1 MKYIDEELLKVILE
15 ILKEGSGFNDPIAQ
29 ALRTAYQKKDIQFSL
44 RSKFGPLITTDSN
57 IPESFS
63 SSWKQNAFQVL
74 KPDGGDTQKFIFSIS
89 SKTWEVLSC
98 FTVNNAPFYTT
109 ITLNQADST
118 EQCLRA
124 GIIKLMSSVSTR
136 CLAVLK
142 DYLQQLLNHNDDEF
156 PSDDPYKKEKQVFRQ
171 IAEFS
176 KNVNCVALIDNDGFI
191 LNTQGSLEDVE
202 KIASHLARF
211 HQRCFRELSYLGN
224 TNLRS
229 EIFSCEG
236 TSVLIGH
243 IERTHLAL
251 AISVQGV
258 HARSYASLLF
268 ELAQIALA
276 AIADEKGALWGSTIE
291 KKSDAIRVRT
301 SWFGAAQL
309 VAQGRF
315 VAKKGGKSFHLYSC
329 KSLLKSEE
337 DSFDWFE
344 KRADAIRSGLIPC
357 KSCNP

>member
-1 MKYIDEELLKVILE
+1 MKFIDEELLRVVLE
-15 ILKEGSGFNDPIAQ
+15 VLKEGIGFNDPIAQ
-29 ALRTAYQKKDIQFSL
+29 ALRTAYQKKDIHFSL
-44 RSKFGPLITTDSN
+44 RSKFGSLIATDCKMS
-57 IPESFS
+57 ESFS
-63 SSWKQNAFQVL
+63 LSWKQNAFQVL
-74 KPDGGDTQKFIFSIS
+74 KPEGDDTQKFIFSIS
-89 SKTWEVLSC
+89 SKLWEVLSC
-98 FTVNNAPFYTT
+98 FTVNNFAFYTT

-136 CLAVLK
+136 CLAVLN
-142 DYLQQLLNHNDDEF
+142 DFMQQLLKRSGDEIS
-156 PSDDPYKKEKQVFRQ
+156 SDDPYKKEKQVFQR

-191 LNTQGSLEDVE
+191 LNTCGSLEEVE

-211 HQRCFRELSYLGN
+211 HKRCFRELSCLGN

-236 TSVLIGH
+236 MSVLIGH

-251 AISVQGV
+251 AISVQGEY
-258 HARSYASLLF
+258 ARSYASLLF

-276 AIADEKGALWGSTIE
+276 AITAEKGTLWGSTIE
-291 KKSDAIRVRT
+291 KKSEAIRVRT

-309 VAQGRF
+309 VAQGKF
-315 VAKKGGKSFHLYSC
+315 VAKKTGKSFHLYSC

-337 DSFDWFE
+337 DSFNWFE